1 MRVVVIG
8 LGSIGLGIAS
18 SLRRAGHEVLGVDLV
33 AERRAAFEREG
44 GAATADARAASRG
57 AACVVCVVVNA
68 AQTEA
73 VLFGEAGVAEAM
85 EEGAVFVSCATIPP
99 ESARDLGG
107 RLARLGRH
115 YLDAPT
121 SGGEA
126 RAMSGETTLIASGS
140 PEAFAAAGALLED
153 FAAVVYRVGDAPG
166 AGSAMKLV
174 NQLLAGVHIAAAG
187 EAVAFAVRMGLDPR
201 TVYEVITHAAGN
213 SWMFE
218 NRVPR
223 VLEGDYT
230 PRSAVS
236 IFTKDL
242 GLVLDAARAATFPVP
257 MASAGLQ
264 LFEMTAAAGMGGDDD
279 ISVARLYARIAG
291 LELPGGSDD
300 GASDA

>member
-1 MRVVVIG
+1 MRVAVIG
-8 LGSIGLGIAS
+8 LGSIGLGIAC
-18 SLRRAGHEVLGVDLV
+18 SLRRAGHEVVGVDV
-33 AERRAAFEREG
+33 APDRRAAFEREG
-44 GAATADARAASRG
+44 GPATGDARAAV
-57 AACVVCVVVNA
+57 ADAPCVICAVVNA

-73 VLFGEAGVAEAM
+73 VLFGESGVADAM
-85 EEGAVFVSCATIPP
+85 AAGRVFVSCATIPP
-99 ESARDLGG
+99 ESARDLAE
-107 RLARLGRH
+107 RVERLGVH

-121 SGGEA
+121 SGGEE
-126 RAMSGETTLIASGS
+126 RAMRGETTLIAAGK
-140 PEAFAAAGALLED
+140 PEAFAAVGSTLED
-153 FAAVVYRVGDAPG
+153 FTAAIYRVGDAPG

-187 EAVAFAVRMGLDPR
+187 EAVAFAARMGLDLR
-201 TVYEVITHAAGN
+201 QVYEVITNAAGN

-223 VLEGDYT
+223 VLEGDYA

-264 LFEMTAAAGMGGDDD
+264 LFEMTAAAGMGQEDD

-291 LELPGGSDD
+291 LSLPGDSADGPGS
-300 GASDA
+300 